1 MLIVW
6 GRINSSN
13 LQKVVWCCD
22 ELGLA
27 YQRIDMAGA
36 FGFTPEY
43 LAMNPNKVVPTI
55 DDDGFILWESNVI
68 VRYLAAKHGH
78 GTLYPADLKERAEA
92 DRWMDWQQTTLWA
105 AMRPLFFGYVRTPE
119 EQRDHAALAAAQRQ
133 SEHVLAI
140 FDRYLADRAF
150 VAGTRFTMGDIPAGI
165 AIYRW
170 FALPLE
176 RPDFPHVAR
185 WYRSLT
191 ERPGYRTHVM
201 HPLT

>member
-1 MLIVW
+1 MLTVW
-6 GRINSSN
+6 GRVNSSN

-27 YQRIDMAGA
+27 YERIDMAGA

-119 EQRDHAALAAAQRQ
+119 GQRDHAALAAAQRQ
-133 SEHVLAI
+133 SEDVLAI
-140 FDRYLADRAF
+140 FERNLTDRAF
-150 VAGTRFTMGDIPAGI
+150 VAGARFTMGDIPAGI

-170 FALPLE
+170 FALPIE

-185 WYRSLT
+185 WYKSLT
-191 ERPGYRTHVM
+191 ERPGYRAHVM